1 LEKTNVLCIG
11 QERDVDDD
19 IMEHGFVVKKK
30 LTVLGMYI
38 TNNFDDDL
46 DSNANVFTK
55 KIADNVTKVGTF

>member
-1 LEKTNVLCIG
+1 
-11 QERDVDDD
+11 
-19 IMEHGFVVKKK
+19 
-30 LTVLGMYI
+30 MYI